1 MLFLKKIKLQAI
13 ILIACSFL
21 SILLFGCS
29 ENKRNKV
36 YDIKELI
43 IDTIAIPINIENST
57 YFGKIN
63 FIKDANDEVLSF
75 LIKNNFMLYKYSI
88 TQETFIDS
96 ISFQKYE
103 PIFVDYAF
111 QGMDSLI
118 ILLENYQLVL
128 ITPKVEKN
136 YDLKPLFLEHID
148 SLASPTYKLTPL
160 HIEGNIFSFN
170 IATNRPRHDFTKPN
184 PNEILY
190 NYIIQVRLDYDSI
203 RFVGKYNPYDP
214 EILENGYYEFRHH
227 YFSNPNTLT
236 YFYDFK
242 NEIFQINLEN
252 DETLNTKLKPTTY
265 DYIASEPI
273 KHDSIPFNIYLFE
286 YLYKRNS
293 IVQFLFDKSHNRF
306 LFFMQKSSPY
316 LKEDGSYI
324 KQEELFFTLFVMD
337 QFLKL
342 EKEIIINPHII
353 SNYSWSFITSKGLH
367 IPIAKEYQN
376 LNKNETLFY
385 RINLD

>member
-13 ILIACSFL
+13 ILIACSFF

-29 ENKRNKV
+29 ENKRNNV
-36 YDIKELI
+36 SDIRKHI
-43 IDTIAIPINIENST
+43 TDTISLPFHINQGPYFWRIKSIEDSAEIIT
-57 YFGKIN
+57 YLKNDN
-63 FIKDANDEVLSF
+63 FTLYRHNIS
-75 LIKNNFMLYKYSI
+75 KNK
-88 TQETFIDS
+88 TIDS
-96 ISFQKYE
+96 FSLRKYQ
-103 PIFVDYAF
+103 PIFVDYVY

-118 ILLENYQLVL
+118 ILLENYQVIL
-128 ITPKVEKN
+128 ITPDSEKV

-148 SLASPTYKLTPL
+148 SLAFPGEKNNA
-160 HIEGNIFSFN
+160 IDFQNNILSFS

-190 NYIIQVRLDYDSI
+190 NYIIQVRLDNDSI

-252 DETLNTKLKPTTY
+252 NDTIKAALIPTTY
-265 DYIASEPI
+265 KWEKSKSMNY
-273 KHDSIPFNIYLFE
+273 DSLMNYYYLFN
-286 YLYKRNS
+286 YVNDRYTINN
-293 IVQFLFDKSHNRF
+293 FLFDPYTKHS
-306 LFFMQKSSPY
+306 LFF
-316 LKEDGSYI
+316 LKKPNKHYKDDGSITNTNEY
-324 KQEELFFTLFVMD
+324 EFTLFILDADMKVV
-337 QFLKL
+337 
-342 EKEIIINPHII
+342 KEIAVPPHII
-353 SNYSWSFITSKGLH
+353 NGSKNSFLTRKGLYL
-367 IPIAKEYQN
+367 PIAKEFQN
-376 LNKNETLFY
+376 LDKDETLYY